1 MRIVKGH
8 AIGSIS
14 LAVGVIAGTVALRGA
29 AWATPMNNGLDT
41 VRSVESDCAG
51 IGKNEREL
59 GLMAYRAS
67 IAGTHPLHELTDL
80 GKWKVTRE
88 SGSVVLFRAEPNT
101 SAAWLRRVNACHNEL
116 VAEGQVAASG
126 GTSDP
131 FVVPGT
137 MVSVDE
143 TETGFAVSVRAS
155 SGQGVAEVAHRLA
168 GLSTSG
174 QVATALN
181 AR

>member
-1 MRIVKGH
+1 MRIVKGS
-8 AIGSIS
+8 AVGSMS
-14 LAVGVIAGTVALRGA
+14 LAVGVVAGTLLLSGA
-29 AWATPMNNGLDT
+29 GWGAPMNGRLDE
-41 VRSVESDCAG
+41 VRSAESDCAG

-67 IAGTHPLHELTDL
+67 IAGTRPLYEQTDL

-101 SAAWLRRVNACHNEL
+101 SAAWLRRVNACHNDL
-116 VAEGQVAASG
+116 VAEGQVASSG
-126 GTSDP
+126 GTTDP

-137 MVSVDE
+137 TVSVDE
-143 TETGFAVSVRAS
+143 TQTGFAVSVRAS
-155 SGQGVAEVAHRLA
+155 TGQGVAEVAHRAA
-168 GLSTSG
+168 GLSTGG